1 MTLNLETDI
10 IDTDYDP
17 IKRVHT
23 YTVEVRGRRYTASVP
38 DAALAT
44 LTGPRG
50 RQAKRE
56 RVAQAIRAAM
66 AGEPDAE

>member
-10 IDTDYDP
+10 IATGHDP
-17 IKRVHT
+17 IDHT
-23 YTVEVRGRRYTASVP
+23 HTFTVEVRGRRYTAKIP
-38 DAALAT
+38 DTKLANF
-44 LTGPRG
+44 TGPRG

-56 RVAQAIRAAM
+56 CVAAAIRAAM